1 VAFFFH
7 SRFLKG
13 AAFTAA
19 AAAALLVLATRFTVT
34 TDLTVFTPPGET
46 AKDRLLLNQ
55 LDQGATASL
64 VFAAMEGAPAEQLRD
79 ANRALAE
86 QLKNS
91 GHFDSVQNGL
101 PDFSGADLELLL
113 RYRYLLGPPGAGE
126 RFGEAQL
133 RDAMQ
138 QRLQGLMSP
147 LGPLEKQFFRRDL
160 GGDLLRLLTLFRD
173 QGAAEEAGPRLLDG
187 VWFSRDKARTLLLLE
202 MRAGAFDPDAQHAAI
217 SALEREF
224 AALKK
229 NTPQLSLAVTGP
241 GAFALET
248 RREITADVRLLSFLA
263 VLFTGVFLF
272 LALGSLRMLGLAL
285 VPLVFGIAAATAA
298 VLLVFGSI
306 HGITLT
312 FGITLIG
319 VAVDYPLHLFSHLQG
334 RARGAGHALRIWP
347 TLRLGVLSTAIAYVV
362 FLLSDFNGIR
372 QLGLFAVTG
381 LLSAAAAT
389 RWLLPLL
396 LPAGFSPGKS
406 LDRVHRALTKAARAA
421 PRARW
426 PVLLALAVCAGF
438 LAVTERPLRN
448 LDVDS
453 LSPISPERRA
463 EDRLLRADLGFWAG
477 GRMLAV
483 AGASAEQVLQ
493 KSEQLIPRLEKLR
506 AENAVGHYL
515 MAARYLPSAQAQQR
529 KREALPDKATLAARI
544 AGLGGDFPFKPGT
557 FDPFV
562 DDVEAAR
569 NLQPLTPGGL
579 AGTSF
584 ARRLKPLLFQSG
596 GQWIAPVLLFG
607 VRDEHALAQLDA
619 SDGGADTVY
628 LNLKKESARVI
639 TGAIDHTQGLLLW
652 GVAAIYLLLA
662 ASQRSLTVPLRI
674 LLPTFA
680 SVLGV
685 TAVLVASHT
694 PLSLFHLVSLLLVI
708 GLGLDYTLFFNR
720 LNRHRG
726 EWNHTFRALWICCVT
741 TVLVF
746 GILTLSTTPPLRAIG
761 MTVAL
766 GAPFCLILG
775 AVWSVAAKV
784 DRIDAHPPQ

>member
-1 VAFFFH
+1 
-7 SRFLKG
+7 
-13 AAFTAA
+13 
-19 AAAALLVLATRFTVT
+19 LATRFTVT

-64 VFAAMEGAPAEQLRD
+64 VFAAMAGAPAEQLRD
-79 ANRALAE
+79 ANRALAGK
-86 QLKNS
+86 LKS
-91 GHFDSVQNGL
+91 GGHFAAVQNGL
-101 PDFSGADLELLL
+101 PDFGDADLELLL
-113 RYRYLLGPPGAGE
+113 RYRFLLGPPHSGE
-126 RFGEAQL
+126 RFGAAQL

-173 QGAAEEAGPRLLDG
+173 QGAAAEAGPRLLDG

-202 MRAGAFDPDAQHAAI
+202 MRAGAFDPDAQHAALG
-217 SALEREF
+217 ALEKEF

-229 NTPQLSLAVTGP
+229 NIPQLSLSVTGP

-263 VLFTGVFLF
+263 ILFTGVFLF

-285 VPLVFGIAAATAA
+285 VPLVFGIATATAA

-334 RARGAGHALRIWP
+334 RGGARGAGHALRIWP

-372 QLGLFAVTG
+372 QLGLFAVAG

-406 LDRVHRALTKAARAA
+406 LDRVHRALAKAARAA

-426 PVLLALAVCAGF
+426 PVLLALALCAGF
-438 LAVTERPLRN
+438 LAVTEKPLRN

-493 KSEQLIPRLEKLR
+493 KSEQLIPHLEKLR
-506 AENAVGHYL
+506 GESAVGHYL
-515 MAARYLPSAQAQQR
+515 MAARYLPSARAQLR
-529 KREALPDKATLAARI
+529 KRAALPDQATLAARI
-544 AGLGGDFPFKPGT
+544 AGLGADFPFKPGT

-569 NLQPLTPGGL
+569 NLQPLTPDGL
-579 AGTSF
+579 TGTSF
-584 ARRLKPLLFQSG
+584 ARRLRPLLFQSG

-607 VRDEHALAQLDA
+607 VRDERALAQLDA
-619 SDGGADTVY
+619 SDGGTDTVY

-662 ASQRSLTVPLRI
+662 ASQRSLSVPLRI

-726 EWNHTFRALWICCVT
+726 EWDHTFRALWICCVT

-746 GILTLSTTPPLRAIG
+746 GILTLSNTPPLRAIG
-761 MTVAL
+761 LTVAL

-775 AVWSVAAKV
+775 AVWSVAANK
-784 DRIDAHPPQ
+784 RG